1 MQVET
6 QQLKNFLIDAGL
18 INTEQFEECLKASIA
33 ANQKIDDVLV
43 TRGFISPEEL
53 VKLKAYILGI
63 PYINLEK
70 AVIPFSVLSLIP
82 EQIARNNNIIA
93 FRKKNDVLEVAM
105 LDPEDLQIIESIKKT
120 TGLTVLPRLTNV
132 QSIKNAL
139 LQYQKTLQAEFS
151 NLAPD
156 NVEASDTQETKK
168 LESLKMV
175 NTANND
181 VTGEEQKELQKAAQ
195 DLPII
200 RIVDTLIKHAIIQR
214 ASDIHIEPTEHELV
228 VRYRIDGILHDAMI
242 LPKSAAPGITARI
255 KVLANLKLDEQRL
268 PQDGRFKVES
278 DDWRYSLRVST
289 LPVFYGEKI
298 VMRLLCETAK
308 ALSLEKLGFRGQGLR
323 QIQEALKKTMG
334 MILLTGPTG
343 SGKTTTLYSMMDILN
358 EPGVNISTVED
369 PIEYQMPRINQ
380 TQVNPKIGLTFA
392 SGLRTLLRQ
401 DPDIIM
407 VGEIRD
413 TETANLAINAALTG
427 HLVLSTLHTNSAA
440 GAMPRLIEMQ
450 CEPFLIAST
459 LELIAAQRLVR
470 CLNESKEEYYLTL
483 SDIKNLSRL
492 CNLNKILKILKNEKI
507 VNTKATWKNIPFYRP
522 KPTKECPDG
531 YKNRI
536 GIQEVLKVTPAVK
549 KLINANATADDI
561 QKQAEAE
568 GMVTMLEDGFI
579 KAAQGITS
587 IEEVLRVITE

>member
-18 INTEQFEECLKASIA
+18 INAEQFEECLKTSIA

-43 TRGFISPEEL
+43 ARGFISQEEL
-53 VKLKAYILGI
+53 IKLKAYILGI

-70 AVIPFSVLSLIP
+70 AIIPFSVLSLIP
-82 EQIARNNNIIA
+82 EQIARNNNIVA
-93 FRKKNDVLEVAM
+93 FRKRNDVLEVAM
-105 LDPEDLQIIESIKKT
+105 LDPEDLQVIESIKKT
-120 TGLTVLPRLTNV
+120 TGLTVLPRLTNT

-139 LQYQKTLQAEFS
+139 LQYQKTLQAEFG
-151 NLAPD
+151 NLT
-156 NVEASDTQETKK
+156 SDGDKTQNDKETNK
-168 LESLKMV
+168 LENLKMV
-175 NTANND
+175 NTADNGVSGD
-181 VTGEEQKELQKAAQ
+181 EQKELQKAAE

-214 ASDIHIEPTEHELV
+214 ASDIHIEPLEHELII
-228 VRYRIDGILHDAMI
+228 RYRIDGILRDAMT

-298 VMRLLCETAK
+298 VMRLLCETTK
-308 ALSLEKLGFRGQGLR
+308 ALSLEKLGFRGQGLY

-358 EPGVNISTVED
+358 EPGVNISTIED

-413 TETANLAINAALTG
+413 IETANLAINAALTG

-459 LELIAAQRLVR
+459 LELIVAQRLVR
-470 CLNESKEEYYLTL
+470 CLNESKEEYYLSL
-483 SDIKNLSRL
+483 LDIKNLSHR
-492 CNLNKILKILKNEKI
+492 CNMDKILKILKNEKI
-507 VNTKATWKNIPFYRP
+507 VDAKATWKNIKFYRP

-536 GIQEVLKVTPAVK
+536 GIQEVLKVTPAIK
-549 KLINANATADDI
+549 KLINANATTDDI
-561 QKQAEAE
+561 QKQAEAQ
-568 GMVTMLEDGFI
+568 GMITMLEDGFI